1 MVENRCPPSLR
12 LYQANVDKGEA
23 AHHAALQLAYE
34 ENYNVVLLQEPHT
47 SYNQRK
53 DICRTPEHPGFHCF
67 SPVAY
72 WNSRDTRPRV
82 LTYVRIHKTLKP
94 EQLFYAQSRDLLWLD
109 VNGITI
115 LNIYNR
121 LEEPEILQRVTA
133 WDPLPNTIV
142 AGDMNASHS
151 QWRTDRPPTP
161 GGLQLAHWVESHGL
175 QLLNE
180 PDVDTTVAR
189 GRYRPNTID
198 LAFSNIPNATATIE
212 EYLTTGS
219 LHHMISIETLAAQPA
234 PKVVGR
240 YKVTTEEELKRF
252 SAHVKIAIETLNGTL
267 DSITDI
273 ETATQQLSA
282 IIENAIKACGHR
294 QSGHRA
300 RQNPWWNE
308 ECSTAL
314 TDFRL
319 MWRATQSATGE
330 ETQRAR
336 VYFNRTVRRVKRD
349 FWRKVIADITSP
361 ADVYRITRWL
371 KPRQRLSPPPI
382 QVDDRIYSS
391 NIDKARALGRS
402 KLARRDADDDI
413 ADPWRSLEEQ
423 PSHIPFDQHI
433 SAAEAKQGLLGTGN
447 TSPGADG
454 ITVKML
460 QAIWPAIGPHVTEIY
475 DACLYQGY
483 CPEGFK
489 KAEVVTIPKPNK
501 RNLSDVSAWRP
512 ISLLSCLSK
521 GLERII
527 AKRMAYLAIKHKVV
541 HHNQAGALPQR
552 SATDIVASLVH
563 DTEIAF
569 KHQKVATMVTMDVE
583 GAFDA
588 ILRNRLLLQLR
599 KQGWPDFLVRWIA
612 SFLAQRRASVR
623 FQDAVA
629 EPIQLACGTPQG
641 VVSERQVKSSSSYTA
656 PAAIKQRLKLPKAI
670 IKGSNITMYQ

>member
-1 MVENRCPPSLR
+1 MVENRRPPPLR

-34 ENYNVVLLQEPHT
+34 ENYNIVLLQEPHT
-47 SYNQRK
+47 SYNLRK

-115 LNIYNR
+115 LNVYSR
-121 LEEPEILQRVTA
+121 PEEPEILQTVTA

-142 AGDMNASHS
+142 AGDMNVSHS
-151 QWRTDRPPTP
+151 LWRTDRPPTP
-161 GGLQLAHWVESHGL
+161 GGLQLAQWAERHEL

-198 LAFSNIPNATATIE
+198 LAFSNIPNATATVE

-219 LHHMISIETLAAQPA
+219 LHHMISIEVLAAQPA

-240 YKVTTEEELKRF
+240 FKVTTAEELQRF
-252 SAHVKIAIETLNGTL
+252 STHIKVAAETLNGVL
-267 DSITDI
+267 DSHTDI
-273 ETATQQLSA
+273 EMATQQLSA
-282 IIENAIKACGHR
+282 VIENAIRACGHR
-294 QSGHRA
+294 QSGPRA

-308 ECSTAL
+308 ECSMAL

-319 MWRATQSATGE
+319 IWQFTDSATGE

-336 VYFNRTVRRVKRD
+336 VYFRRTVRRVKRD
-349 FWRKVIADITSP
+349 FWRKIIADIISP
-361 ADVYRITRWL
+361 DDVYRITRWL

-382 QVDDRIYSS
+382 QVDDRVYST

-402 KLARRDADDDI
+402 KLARQDADDDI
-413 ADPWRSLEEQ
+413 DDPWRPLEEQ
-423 PSHIPFDQHI
+423 PGPIPFEQQI
-433 SAAEAKQGLLGTGN
+433 SAAEAKRGLLGTGN

-460 QAIWPAIGPHVTEIY
+460 QAIWPSVGHRITEIY
-475 DACLYQGY
+475 NACLRQGY
-483 CPEGFK
+483 CPTGFR
-489 KAEVVTIPKPNK
+489 KAEVVMIPKPNK

-512 ISLLSCLSK
+512 ITLLFCLSK

-527 AKRMAYLAIKHKVV
+527 AKRMSYLAIKHKVV
-541 HHNQAGALPQR
+541 HFNQAGALPQR
-552 SATDIVASLVH
+552 SATDIVAALVH
-563 DTEIAF
+563 DLEIAF
-569 KHQKVATMVTMDVE
+569 KQKKVATLVTMDVE

-588 ILRNRLLLQLR
+588 ILCNRLLLQLR
-599 KQGWPDFLVRWIA
+599 EQGWPDFLVRWIA
-612 SFLAQRRASVR
+612 SFLAQRLASVR
-623 FQDAVA
+623 FQDAIA
-629 EPIQLACGTPQG
+629 EPIQLACGIPQG
-641 VVSERQVKSSSSYTA
+641 VVFEQHET
-656 PAAIKQRLKLPKAI
+656 
-670 IKGSNITMYQ
+670 KGLRCL